1 MLGFR
6 DYTPADGE
14 LVASWVTD
22 EWTLRVWSAACYEA
36 WPVTG
41 EEINRLYEKMMKK
54 EPSFRPLM
62 AEEDGIPVG
71 HMCLQYTD
79 PEQSNVH
86 FGFVIMDPVCR
97 GKGVGSRMLQLAIE
111 LSFGEMGAETL
122 DLMVLDC
129 NERAHRCYLRLGFRD
144 VPDTTEVMVIQEKE
158 WVRHRVMQKGEIP
171 IIAPCRD

>member
-1 MLGFR
+1 MLTFR
-6 DYTPADGE
+6 DYTPADEE

-41 EEINRLYEKMMKK
+41 EEINCLYEKTMEK

-71 HMCLQYTD
+71 HMFLQYTD

-158 WVRHRVMQKGEIP
+158 WVRHRMEMTNG
-171 IIAPCRD
+171 